1 MGKFVNELLTS
12 YCWQMLPFACPLAFL
27 VKSRQ
32 KTFVLMENFVDALST
47 SYCRGGV
54 SPPPANFKID
64 LLKPPFL
71 CKGGGFERQ
80 REDGGIFIVNAMY
93 RRM

>member
-1 MGKFVNELLTS
+1 MG
-12 YCWQMLPFACPLAFL
+12 
-27 VKSRQ
+27 
-32 KTFVLMENFVDALST
+32 NFVDVLST

-54 SPPPANFKID
+54 SPPANFKID
-64 LLKPPFL
+64 LLKPPLL